1 MSQHYIFER
10 EDTNL
15 PKMQVVQL
23 QKQKITGA
31 QYVLIYKGLKLMFS
45 NGNLPVSKYR
55 ISNNKAVI
63 DIMIQN
69 QLLDECCDRDKIVSE
84 YFLHRDTKYYTIS
97 RKGFE
102 YLSLFER
109 LESLFD

>member
-1 MSQHYIFER
+1 M
-10 EDTNL
+10 L
-15 PKMQVVQL
+15 VQIQK
-23 QKQKITGA
+23 QKQKISGS

-102 YLSLFER
+102 YLSLFEK
-109 LESLFD
+109 LEGLFD